1 VVSATPIKTR
11 EYCSRG
17 LPFIYGYEDD
27 GFTGKEPYVRKASNS
42 PEPIDMGAIIELYEA
57 TVENENIL
65 NNMRS
70 YTEENF
76 SWDILLRDVVKY
88 MKNN

>member
-1 VVSATPIKTR
+1 
-11 EYCSRG
+11 
-17 LPFIYGYEDD
+17 
-27 GFTGKEPYVRKASNS
+27 
-42 PEPIDMGAIIELYEA
+42 MGAIIELYEA

-70 YTEENF
+70 YTEKNF